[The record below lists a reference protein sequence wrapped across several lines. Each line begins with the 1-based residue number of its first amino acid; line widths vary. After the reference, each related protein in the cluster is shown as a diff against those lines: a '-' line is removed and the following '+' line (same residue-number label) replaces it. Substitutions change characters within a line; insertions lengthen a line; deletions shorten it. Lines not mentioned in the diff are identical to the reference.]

1 MRGKKEFHISG
12 IQQVGI
18 GNPNLKETWE
28 YYRKNFGFDTPVF
41 EEEAEAALMLP
52 YTGGKVQKRN
62 AVLCL
67 NMNGGGGL
75 EIWQYTERKVKW
87 PREKVEPG
95 DLGIHTLKIKCK
107 DINEAFN
114 LCKSRGLK
122 MIGNIQNRNPA
133 VPYFLVE
140 DLHGNKLE
148 INQSNNWFSKA
159 NGPFGGVIGVSIGVS
174 DIEESLRFYGDLL
187 GFSTLVSDQEGSF
200 EEIDLWTGK
209 SHSYRRVILIRSVAN
224 KGPFSKLLGPM
235 QLELIQ
241 NLSAKPKRIY
251 QDRFWGDPG
260 FIHLCFDV
268 IGMNTLKEK
277 CKSMGHPFTV
287 DSANSFDMG
296 QAAGR
301 FAYIEDPDSTLI
313 EFVETHKVPI
323 LKKIGWYLN
332 LQKRNP
338 LKPLPNWMI
347 KTMGWSRVKD

>member
-1 MRGKKEFHISG
+1 MSQNKEFHISG

-18 GNPNLKETWE
+18 GNPNLKDTWE

-41 EEEAEAALMLP
+41 EEEAEAELMLP
-52 YTGGKVQKRN
+52 YTGEKVQKRN

-75 EIWQYTERKVKW
+75 EIWQYTERKIIWAK
-87 PREKVEPG
+87 EKIKPG

-107 DINEAFN
+107 DITEAFEI
-114 LCKSRGLK
+114 CKTKGLK
-122 MIGNIQNRNPA
+122 VISEIQKRIPNSPC
-133 VPYFLVE
+133 FLVE
-140 DLHGNKLE
+140 DLHGNMLE
-148 INQSNNWFSKA
+148 IIQSENWFSNS
-159 NGPFGGVIGVSIGVS
+159 NGPFGGVAGVAIGVS
-174 DIEESLRFYGDLL
+174 DIEKSLRFYGELL
-187 GFSTLVSDQEGSF
+187 GFTKVLSDQKASF
-200 EEIDLWTGK
+200 IDLDAWTGENQL
-209 SHSYRRVILIRSVAN
+209 YRRIVLERKIEN

-241 NLSAKPKRIY
+241 NLTEKPNKIFK
-251 QDRFWGDPG
+251 DRFWGDPG

-268 IGMNTLKEK
+268 VGMDSLKEK
-277 CKSMGHPFTV
+277 CKISGFPFTV

-296 QAAGR
+296 EAAGR
-301 FAYIEDPDSTLI
+301 FSYVEDPDSTLI

-323 LKKIGWYLN
+323 LKKVGWYLN